1 MHRLQL
7 ILFASILRIQFVEY
21 GINAEYVFH
30 AIIGVTSLPHVDK
43 VLPAVAPFGHKISL
57 VIEHKNLQKLE
68 LSVVKRVLGVSEIV
82 ILTSEVRFQI
92 GIGHRFALGLGGHPF
107 AVEFQTTFHE

>member
-21 GINAEYVFH
+21 GIVAEYVFH
-30 AIIGVTSLPHVDK
+30 AIIGVASLPHVGK

-57 VIEHKNLQKLE
+57 VIEHENPQKIE
-68 LSVVKRVLGVSEIV
+68 HYVVQGFLGVGEIV
-82 ILTSEVRFQI
+82 LTASEVRFQT
-92 GIGHRFALGLGGHPF
+92 GIGQRFALGLGGHPF
-107 AVEFQTTFHE
+107 AVEFQTSYHE